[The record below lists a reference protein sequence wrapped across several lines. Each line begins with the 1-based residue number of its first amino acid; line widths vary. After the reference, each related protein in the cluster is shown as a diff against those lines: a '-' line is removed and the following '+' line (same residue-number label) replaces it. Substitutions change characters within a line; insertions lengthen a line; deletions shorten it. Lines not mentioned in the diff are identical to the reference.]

1 MKSNDSRDAAS
12 TIRGRP
18 QAAEKNDAARILII
32 DDEHLLGRTLRLAF
46 HGYHELTVVTS
57 GREALERLSR
67 DANFDLVLCDLM
79 MPEMSCMAVYEQ
91 ITQRFPAL
99 ADRVVF
105 MTGGAFT
112 DEARDF
118 LDRHPDAQLEK
129 PFDIS
134 DVQRMLQRMLDRPS

>member
-46 HGYHELTVVTS
+46 HGDHELTVVTS

-79 MPEMSCMAVYEQ
+79 MPEMSGMAVYEQ